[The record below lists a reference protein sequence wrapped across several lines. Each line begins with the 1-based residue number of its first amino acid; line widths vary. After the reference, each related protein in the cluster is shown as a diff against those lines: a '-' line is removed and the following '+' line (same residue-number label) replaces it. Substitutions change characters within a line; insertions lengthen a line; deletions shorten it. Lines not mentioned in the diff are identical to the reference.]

1 MTQEQ
6 IKEQA
11 FDYINNNLNIQSQL
25 EVISYLLDNI
35 SNELYENGYIK
46 DSNTLTTCVL
56 SINEMIKKEVK

>member
-6 IKEQA
+6 LKEQTIN
-11 FDYINNNLNIQSQL
+11 YIEFNLNNQSQL

-46 DSNTLTTCVL
+46 GSNTLTTCVL
-56 SINEMIKKEVK
+56 SINEMIKKEVD

>member
-11 FDYINNNLNIQSQL
+11 FDYINNNLNNQSQL
-25 EVISYLLDNI
+25 ELISYLLDNI

-56 SINEMIKKEVK
+56 SINEMIKKEVE

>member
-6 IKEQA
+6 LKEQTIN
-11 FDYINNNLNIQSQL
+11 YIEFNLNNQSQL

-46 DSNTLTTCVL
+46 ESNTLITCVL
-56 SINEMIKKEVK
+56 SINEMIKKEVG

>member
-11 FDYINNNLNIQSQL
+11 FDYINNNLNNQSQL

-56 SINEMIKKEVK
+56 SINEMIKKEVE

>member
-6 IKEQA
+6 LKEQTIN
-11 FDYINNNLNIQSQL
+11 YIEFNLNNQSQL

-46 DSNTLTTCVL
+46 ESNTLTTCVL
-56 SINEMIKKEVK
+56 SINEMIKKEVD